1 MAKRKTG
8 KTKEEV
14 NIMGKK
20 YKVDKNVASTLKQ
33 IAEALHA
40 HEVALLTWVHKE
52 FGEPKLNKEELIGF
66 RNSLKEYSMQI
77 PESENILKRMQEI
90 DNQMLKD
97 IKEKKSTE
105 ENQSKDKK
113 EQGVKE

>member
-8 KTKEEV
+8 KAKEEI

-20 YKVDKNVASTLKQ
+20 YKVDENVASTLKQ

-52 FGEPKLNKEELIGF
+52 FGEKKLNKEELKGF
-66 RNSLKEYSMQI
+66 RDSLKEYSMQI
-77 PESENILKRMQEI
+77 PEAENILKRMHEI
-90 DNQMLKD
+90 DEQIQKD
-97 IKEKKSTE
+97 IKEKESTE
-105 ENQSKDKK
+105 QNQNKD
-113 EQGVKE
+113 QGVKE

>member
-8 KTKEEV
+8 KAKEEV

-20 YKVDKNVASTLKQ
+20 YKVQKDVADTLKQ

-52 FGEPKLNKEELIGF
+52 FGEVKLSKEELKEF
-66 RNSLKEYSMQI
+66 RNSLKQYSMQI
-77 PESENILKRMQEI
+77 PESKNILKRMKEI
-90 DNQMLKD
+90 DDQMVKD
-97 IKEKKSTE
+97 IKKEALNEEK
-105 ENQSKDKK
+105 QK
-113 EQGVKE
+113 ETKLDQGVKE